1 MPSRGLAVLEEYS
14 IPAVVVVCMYVSITR
29 VSIRRRRVS
38 CSKTTKNIHLNIE
51 GI

>member
-14 IPAVVVVCMYVSITR
+14 IPVVCMYVSITR

>member
-14 IPAVVVVCMYVSITR
+14 IPAVVCMYVSITR